1 MCLELTY
8 LFGLLLWNYPMMS
21 LLSTQHTVNIGLP
34 MSVND
39 SGGPMHPR
47 NELERLD
54 PDCLG

>member
-1 MCLELTY
+1 
-8 LFGLLLWNYPMMS
+8 MMS